1 MQYKKTFTP
10 NTNKYTNDFNNSNSN
25 NNGPKPPMNKLD
37 PIIKVKN
44 FKNNA
49 SYKDIRT
56 FLQGI
61 QIEHDGIKL
70 ISDSRGN
77 RNGSAFVK
85 LMTIT
90 DLKKA
95 LCRNGQF
102 YENNIIQVFQSSE
115 SEFEAGF
122 FFDDDKFNKSK
133 PSFQNNANNA
143 NSNSNPRFN
152 KNFHADTSNFNA
164 KPIYKPNYNNQN
176 DNSGLYLK
184 IYGLP
189 ASFNSDDLKSMF
201 NNVNFVSIATSVPT
215 PITSTSI
222 NSDGQQE
229 QTTVLKAKKICQ
241 VERQIDLERALTR
254 QNERVG
260 KSKLQIFQISK
271 SEYDR
276 ELGAMQQTKQS
287 GQSEDMN
294 ETENGGDEETAGA
307 ELTDDLFVFMSG
319 VPFSA
324 KEYDVRN
331 FFQNINVA
339 ELHNIF
345 GAETLKPSGEWC
357 CQFLNKADRDRAL
370 EKDDQFF
377 RNRVIKIKTLTYAE
391 YQQYV
396 LAQSKLK
403 QEMMSSSSSSK
414 RAGFN
419 NSRNFNDE
427 NNGEDN
433 SNGAQQD
440 EDASD
445 NRGFTKFNK
454 SSFNNGFQKKFNKPN
469 FGSSSNNSNNN
480 SRSPSTNEN
489 SNEAK
494 RKPYESSNAPSA
506 NSKRIK
512 ATSEASAPSIID
524 LPPLPPELQKFRN
537 SLVLLSNV
545 SYDASREDILEF
557 MKAFAPLEKTLKIRY
572 NDLGEPTGDAI
583 IACKTCDEANRAC
596 RELNGTE
603 FMGLKVKTA
612 LVSP

>member
-1 MQYKKTFTP
+1 
-10 NTNKYTNDFNNSNSN
+10 
-25 NNGPKPPMNKLD
+25 MNKLD

-77 RNGSAFVK
+77 RNGCAFVK

-102 YENNIIQVFQSSE
+102 YENNIIQVFQSSD
-115 SEFEAGF
+115 SEFEAGY
-122 FFDDDKFNKSK
+122 FFDDDSNNKFNKNK
-133 PSFQNNANNA
+133 PSFQNNT
-143 NSNSNPRFN
+143 NSNPRFN
-152 KNFHADTSNFNA
+152 KNFQSDNSNFNN

-276 ELGAMQQTKQS
+276 ELGAMQNK
-287 GQSEDMN
+287 SEDMN
-294 ETENGGDEETAGA
+294 ENENAGDEEQANL

-345 GAETLKPSGEWC
+345 GAETLKPTGEWC
-357 CQFLNKADRDRAL
+357 CQFLNKTDRDRAL

-403 QEMMSSSSSSK
+403 QEMMSK
-414 RAGFN
+414 RGGGFN
-419 NSRNFNDE
+419 NNNNRNFNDE

-433 SNGAQQD
+433 SNGQQD
-440 EDASD
+440 EDNSNNND
-445 NRGFTKFNK
+445 NRGFNKFNK
-454 SSFNNGFQKKFNKPN
+454 SNFNNGFQKKFQNKPN
-469 FGSSSNNSNNN
+469 FNSNN
-480 SRSPSTNEN
+480 SRSPNMNEN

-494 RKPYESSNAPSA
+494 RKPYENNTQSA
-506 NSKRIK
+506 NSNSGSKRIK
-512 ATSEASAPSIID
+512 TSNDANAPSIID

-557 MKAFAPLEKTLKIRY
+557 MKTFSPLEKTLKIRY

-583 IACKTCDEANRAC
+583 IACKTSEEANRAC